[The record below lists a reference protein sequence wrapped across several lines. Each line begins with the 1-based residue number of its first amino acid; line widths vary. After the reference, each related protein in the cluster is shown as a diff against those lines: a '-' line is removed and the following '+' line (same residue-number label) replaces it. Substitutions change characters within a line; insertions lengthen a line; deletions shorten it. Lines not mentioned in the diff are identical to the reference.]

1 MAILTHTCVCGSLF
15 PFVCPCSCV
24 CVPSPVCVPAHVC
37 VSLCGVCV
45 CLCVFMCVC
54 LLLSAPIYQ
63 EADLA
68 VAALTLTAARE
79 LSVEMSTPF
88 LQTGV
93 GFILSRDLGS
103 EESHFVSFLF
113 PFSTEMWVGV
123 LVAFLVTGLCIYLVA
138 R

>member
-1 MAILTHTCVCGSLF
+1 MDILTHTCVCGSIFL
-15 PFVCPCSCV
+15 FVCPCSCV
-24 CVPSPVCVPAHVC
+24 CV
-37 VSLCGVCV
+37 SLL
-45 CLCVFMCVC
+45 LCVFLLMCVCHCVVFVC

-68 VAALTLTAARE
+68 VAPLTLTATRE

-88 LQTGV
+88 MQTGV
-93 GFILSRDLGS
+93 GFILSKDLGS

-123 LVAFLVTGLCIYLVA
+123 LMAFLVTGLCIYLVA